1 MSTGLP
7 PDVPPGGSEHN
18 RSPPSEGCLFSIHT
32 FARAEPTFP
41 LEDAMKTLLL
51 TLILSASALAAT
63 PSAPQVYAT
72 DDAGMEYPALYT
84 ESSWMAL
91 EVPLSALGGAVPSDL
106 SLTASGLPD
115 GVTLTLG
122 TVKTRG
128 AMALVHVK
136 VARSAAAK
144 TRFVN
149 CLATVEV
156 RSGTRVMGSMA
167 IPVLG
172 AAYGP

>member
-1 MSTGLP
+1 
-7 PDVPPGGSEHN
+7 
-18 RSPPSEGCLFSIHT
+18 
-32 FARAEPTFP
+32 
-41 LEDAMKTLLL
+41 MKTLLI
-51 TLILSASALAAT
+51 TLILSASASAVT
-63 PSAPQVYAT
+63 PSVPQVYAT

-91 EVPLSALGGAVPSDL
+91 EVPISALGGTVPSDL

-115 GVTLTLG
+115 GVTLALG

-128 AMALVHVK
+128 GLAIVHVK

-156 RSGTRVMGSMA
+156 RSGTRVMSTMA
-167 IPVLG
+167 IPVQG
-172 AAYGP
+172 IAYSP